1 MRQEIFPGTQSK
13 VIGYAALRTTFR
25 SHTKIPISEKL
36 LVIMEVQN
44 IVSLTA
50 RVMSTFATNTFF
62 GASFYIN
69 LVETPAKLSLNS
81 TSAMVDQF
89 QETFPRAMSMQF
101 KLVVVSSVGSTIGW
115 FLDKS
120 SDRNLLLYSS
130 LFMIF
135 IIPWTK
141 IKIMP
146 INNQLI
152 DGEYPK
158 KKGDPW
164 VKDMMRRWDRVHF
177 VRTMSSCAA
186 VTCLT
191 IYWVRK
197 SL

>member
-1 MRQEIFPGTQSK
+1 MGS
-13 VIGYAALRTTFR
+13 A
-25 SHTKIPISEKL
+25 KL
-36 LVIMEVQN
+36 LVIMEVHD

-69 LVETPAKLSLNS
+69 FVETPAKLSLNS

-101 KLVVVSSVGSTIGW
+101 KLVVVSSVGSAIGW
-115 FLDKS
+115 FLDKG
-120 SDRNLLLYSS
+120 SDRHLLLYSS

-146 INNQLI
+146 INNQLM

-158 KKGDPW
+158 KKRRSMGKRHDEALGQSAFCPNHEQFCSR
-164 VKDMMRRWDRVHF
+164 DMPNHLLA
-177 VRTMSSCAA
+177 SK
-186 VTCLT
+186 
-191 IYWVRK
+191 I
-197 SL
+197 SLKNLMI